1 MRNKINIKKTYD
13 WRVNGEIEKN
23 NNFSK
28 RAKKKII
35 NQNNVDQIGKYNTI
49 NLDWIMKLKT
59 NKTFIK

>member
-1 MRNKINIKKTYD
+1 
-13 WRVNGEIEKN
+13 VNGEIEKN

-49 NLDWIMKLKT
+49 NLD
-59 NKTFIK
+59 